1 LNAAAPEKYT
11 EPGFFPHRG
20 AQFSPASC
28 RVDRGPAFADLQRD
42 AAEWIIRKGGRVMIN
57 GSREPLSRL
66 GESPGGSFDVTGVD
80 LTGTVL
86 DPKEL
91 DHIAG
96 LEHVRELYPVRRQKS
111 MLACNQ
117 QLAIHIV
124 GTAGL
129 RYDVLR
135 V

>member
-1 LNAAAPEKYT
+1 MRNFLLLLVVSTAAL
-11 EPGFFPHRG
+11 
-20 AQFSPASC
+20 
-28 RVDRGPAFADLQRD
+28 AFADLQRD

-66 GESPGGSFDVTGVD
+66 GESPGGSIDVTGVD

-96 LEHVRELYPVRRQKS
+96 LEHVRELYLPVRRQKS

-117 QLAIHIV
+117 
-124 GTAGL
+124 
-129 RYDVLR
+129 
-135 V
+135 